1 MTNNDV
7 KEKVLK
13 ILEDNKIGTLATV
26 KSNKPHTRYM
36 TFFNDELKLYTAT
49 SKETDKTEEIEEN
62 PNVHILIG
70 YDGEGLGDAYLEI
83 EGRASVNASEE
94 LKEKI
99 WNDHLKPWFDGP
111 NDPNYIVLEIQ
122 PTDVRVMN
130 SKDSSFEAL
139 EL

>member
-7 KEKVLK
+7 KDKVLK

-26 KSNKPHTRYM
+26 KNNKPHTRYM

-70 YDGEGLGDAYLEI
+70 YDGEGLGDEYLEI

-94 LKEKI
+94 LKEKV

-111 NDPNYIVLEIQ
+111 NDPNYIILEIQ

-130 SKDSSFEAL
+130 SKDSSFETL

>member
-7 KEKVLK
+7 KDKVLK

-70 YDGEGLGDAYLEI
+70 YDGEGLGDEYLEI

-94 LKEKI
+94 LKEKV

-130 SKDSSFEAL
+130 SKDSSFETL

>member
-26 KSNKPHTRYM
+26 KNNKPHTRYM

-94 LKEKI
+94 LKEKV

-111 NDPNYIVLEIQ
+111 NDPNYIVLEIL

-130 SKDSSFEAL
+130 SKDSSFETL

>member
-7 KEKVLK
+7 KDKVLK

-26 KSNKPHTRYM
+26 KNNKPHTRYM

-70 YDGEGLGDAYLEI
+70 YDGEGLGDEYLEI
-83 EGRASVNASEE
+83 EGRASVNASED
-94 LKEKI
+94 LKEKV

-130 SKDSSFEAL
+130 SKESSFETL

>member
-1 MTNNDV
+1 MTINDV
-7 KEKVLK
+7 KDKVLK

-70 YDGEGLGDAYLEI
+70 YDGEGLGDEYLEI

-94 LKEKI
+94 LKEKV

-130 SKDSSFEAL
+130 SKDSSFETL

>member
-83 EGRASVNASEE
+83 EGRASVNASEK
-94 LKEKI
+94 LKEKV

-130 SKDSSFEAL
+130 SKDSSFETL

>member
-94 LKEKI
+94 LKEKV

-130 SKDSSFEAL
+130 SKDSSFETL

>member
-7 KEKVLK
+7 KDKVLK

-26 KSNKPHTRYM
+26 KNNKPHTRYM

-70 YDGEGLGDAYLEI
+70 YDGEGLGDEYLEI
-83 EGRASVNASEE
+83 EGRASVNASED
-94 LKEKI
+94 LKEKV

-122 PTDVRVMN
+122 PADVRVMN
-130 SKDSSFEAL
+130 SKESTFETL

>member
-7 KEKVLK
+7 KDKVLK

-26 KSNKPHTRYM
+26 KNNKPHTRYM

-83 EGRASVNASEE
+83 EGRASVNASED
-94 LKEKI
+94 LKEKV

-130 SKDSSFEAL
+130 SKDSSFETL

>member
-94 LKEKI
+94 LKEKV

>member
-70 YDGEGLGDAYLEI
+70 YDGEGLGDEYLEI

-94 LKEKI
+94 LKEKV

-111 NDPNYIVLEIQ
+111 NDPNYIILEIQ

-130 SKDSSFEAL
+130 SKDSSFETL